1 MNFRSS
7 QIFSQNQKHK
17 IFFFFFSFKF
27 FVFCLKKK
35 MEVHE
40 PTDVKKIMLTLTRLI
55 TSDVTSLSQTNESLT
70 LPLIKAREIS
80 DVLMKVEAIFK
91 SEPVMLEIASPITVV
106 GDLHGHFLDLIRIF
120 KEYGMPPSRNYLF
133 LGDYVD
139 RGEFSTETVTLLF
152 CLKILYPN
160 NVYLIRG
167 NHEFDA
173 LCKNGGFYEELSDIY
188 GNTDLY
194 PKFLEAFS
202 YMPISAIIDKNILC
216 IHGGLGP
223 SLYSTYQLKE
233 LKRPINEF
241 EEDSILGSIL
251 WSDPKDTCDNY
262 QDSVRG
268 SGYFFGE
275 SAFKEFADSQKI
287 TTIIRAHECVLS
299 GFQTHF
305 NGRLMTVFSAS
316 NYCGLVGNLSAVL
329 MINDGD
335 ITPKALMPLGYPTRS
350 KGLKHSASVI
360 RPTASNRSLK
370 KLGVGSLPNTSM
382 PNLFASGSPL
392 APLSPLTPH
401 SYDRTTQKRSVP
413 STKKEYAR
421 RCSFSA
427 IQIPKAETARRKNSP
442 LIA

>member
-1 MNFRSS
+1 
-7 QIFSQNQKHK
+7 
-17 IFFFFFSFKF
+17 
-27 FVFCLKKK
+27 

-40 PTDVKKIMLTLTRLI
+40 PTDIRKIMLTLTRHI
-55 TSDVTSLSQTNESLT
+55 TSDINTLSQASDSLA
-70 LPLIKAREIS
+70 LPPIKAREIS

-91 SEPVMLEIASPITVV
+91 NEPVMLELPSPITVV

-173 LCKNGGFYEELSDIY
+173 LCKNGGFFEELGDIY

-223 SLYSTYQLKE
+223 SLYSTQQLKQ

-262 QDSVRG
+262 EDSVRG

-287 TTIIRAHECVLS
+287 NMIIRAHECVLS
-299 GFQTHF
+299 GFQSHF

-329 MINDGD
+329 MIDDGD
-335 ITPKALMPLGYPTRS
+335 ITPKALMPLGYPMRS
-350 KGLKHSASVI
+350 KGIKHSAGVVKPSM
-360 RPTASNRSLK
+360 ANRSCR
-370 KLGVGSLPNTSM
+370 KLGVGSIPTTSM
-382 PNLFASGSPL
+382 PNLFANGSPL
-392 APLSPLTPH
+392 APLSPLVSP
-401 SYDRTTQKRSVP
+401 SSFERTVQKRSTP

-442 LIA
+442 LIV